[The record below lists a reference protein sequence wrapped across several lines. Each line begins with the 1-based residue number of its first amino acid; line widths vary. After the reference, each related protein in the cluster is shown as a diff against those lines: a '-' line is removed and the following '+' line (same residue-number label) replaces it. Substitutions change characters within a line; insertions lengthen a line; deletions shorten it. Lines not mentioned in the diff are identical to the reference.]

1 MSDPT
6 GLLRV
11 FLGSSLERA
20 TAQWKLEPD
29 ELGNVTPVLLEAG
42 LSRRRE
48 LRITCMGGPNVDK
61 PPHPVVIGGASVTP
75 SSGYVL
81 YPWDRILLRVTADVE
96 VYATAALS
104 ASQFTYVSI
113 VELA

>member
-1 MSDPT
+1 MFDPT
-6 GLLRV
+6 GSLRV
-11 FLGSSLERA
+11 FAGSSIDRA

-29 ELGNVTPVLLEAG
+29 QQGNVTPVLLEAG

-48 LRITCMGGPNVDK
+48 LRITCMGGSNVDK

-81 YPWDRILLRVTADVE
+81 YPWDRILLSVTADVE
-96 VYATAALS
+96 VYATAALGPG
-104 ASQFTYVSI
+104 QFTYVSI